1 VVFAHGSRRGLFYAQ
16 EFDDMSL
23 PIPSRLVRAC
33 LFAFALGA
41 AGTTLAVPLMDMRAE
56 DLLPMTSEF
65 KKSLNLNANQQT
77 LWQQVES
84 RSRAVLR
91 ERQHRR
97 EALQEK
103 AKTLLARPDVE
114 LRELNALVEAESAA
128 AAQEDK
134 QLRELWLSLN
144 DALDDAQRR
153 QVAVLVNEQLLRVV
167 PEARPAGERGGEKGG
182 GRGGERGRGM
192 GGHGRGGGMGGPGG
206 GSLDIGG

>member
-1 VVFAHGSRRGLFYAQ
+1 
-16 EFDDMSL
+16 M
-23 PIPSRLVRAC
+23 PTRLIRAC
-33 LFAFALGA
+33 LFACALGA
-41 AGTTLAVPLMDMRAE
+41 TGSALAVPLMDMRAE

-97 EALQEK
+97 EALQDQ
-103 AKTLLARPDVE
+103 AKTLLAKPDVE

-128 AAQEDK
+128 AVQEDR

-153 QVAVLVNEQLLRVV
+153 QVAALVNEQLLRVV
-167 PEARPAGERGGEKGG
+167 PEGRPAGEHSGGK
-182 GRGGERGRGM
+182 GGERGGRGM
-192 GGHGRGGGMGGPGG
+192 GGHGRGGMGGGAGG
-206 GSLDIGG
+206 INIGG